1 MNYAR
6 TVEIH
11 IPQTAVH
18 EATQQVGVQNWERAI
33 GYLSTWA
40 MHNPEYQIC
49 EIHQDFFGGN
59 TDMVA
64 VYKNA
69 EGVRRFVI
77 GAVWHDDHY
86 GFHS

>member
-1 MNYAR
+1 MDHTR
-6 TVEIH
+6 TITIH
-11 IPQTAVH
+11 IPEDSMH
-18 EATQQVGVQNWERAI
+18 EAMDQVGKQNWQQTI

-64 VYKNA
+64 VYKDA
-69 EGVRRFVI
+69 AGVRRFVI
-77 GAVWHDDHY
+77 GAVWHDTHY

>member
-1 MNYAR
+1 MDHTR
-6 TVEIH
+6 TITIH
-11 IPQTAVH
+11 IPQTAAH
-18 EATQQVGVQNWERAI
+18 EAMQQVGVINWERAI

-40 MHNPEYQIC
+40 MHNPEYQTC
-49 EIHQDFFGGN
+49 EIHQDFHGEG

-64 VYKNA
+64 VYKDA
-69 EGVRRFVI
+69 DGTRRFVI